1 VILERCEYALGVLS
15 TKTKQLTQELM
26 EARAKRRESQ
36 LQSEQL
42 QKEIKSLTHRLV
54 ETRSHA
60 TQTTEQLSVAQS
72 RLEVLGELP
81 VQEAQLQHK
90 LALAE
95 LEQSQT
101 HSEWQQIQAIIT
113 SHEQQ
118 MQERV
123 GALRTAD
130 QRLKTWK
137 IPLCAY
143 KRKSLNVNSTSS
155 RSQLSGVRS
164 QKFCVS

>member
-1 VILERCEYALGVLS
+1 
-15 TKTKQLTQELM
+15 
-26 EARAKRRESQ
+26 
-36 LQSEQL
+36 
-42 QKEIKSLTHRLV
+42 
-54 ETRSHA
+54 
-60 TQTTEQLSVAQS
+60 
-72 RLEVLGELP
+72 
-81 VQEAQLQHK
+81 VQEAQLQQHK

-130 QRLKTWK
+130 QRLKDLET
-137 IPLCAY
+137 Y
-143 KRKSLNVNSTSS
+143 KRNH
-155 RSQLSGVRS
+155 
-164 QKFCVS
+164 